1 MLIGKVKLVTHYMV
15 YKGAV
20 AMVDSRSCLT

>member
-1 MLIGKVKLVTHYMV
+1 MLIGVVKLVTHYMV

-20 AMVDSRSCLT
+20 ALVGACSCLT